1 MDNYYKPSGKFSAT
15 SLLYF
20 IVLSCTAFPILGL
33 IYAYCIWYIPF
44 FYINFLITGAFGFA
58 IGYLINV
65 FVIGKGKVRNTMLA
79 VILGI
84 LGGLIAMYFHWSVW
98 TDLVINSGESYG
110 TSRIGITVSNIKFLQ
125 VFTLVTQ
132 PDILFSL
139 IGEINEVGVWGIRN
153 TTVSGVFLTIIWIIE
168 LLAVIGISTLTS
180 FSKAGEPFCEINNN
194 WFKENVLPTFNHI
207 PEKSKM
213 IADLEKGDQNAFN
226 ELTTSPN
233 IEQDHSVFT
242 LYTSDQN
249 KCYLSIE
256 NKKAKRDDKGKLDFD
271 TDTFIEYIS
280 LNTTLKDI
288 LLAK

>member
-20 IVLSCTAFPILGL
+20 ILLSCTAFPILGL
-33 IYAYCIWYIPF
+33 VYAYCIWYIPF

-132 PDILFSL
+132 PDVLFSL

-153 TTVSGVFLTIIWIIE
+153 ATVSGVFLTIIWIIE

-180 FSKAGEPFCEINNN
+180 FPKAGEPFCETNNN
-194 WFKENVLPTFNHI
+194 WFKESVLPAFNHI
-207 PEKSKM
+207 PETSKM
-213 IADLEKGDQNAFN
+213 IADLEKGDQSAFN
-226 ELTTSPN
+226 ELAPSSN

-256 NKKAKRDDKGKLDFD
+256 NKKAKRDNKGKLSFD